1 MIRGGSPRYRTPRPG
16 WEVKPL
22 KELRPPA
29 GPSGRI
35 DLRIGYCA
43 DAGPKTIAEQAAD
56 LQQRRLAGDPVAS
69 MNDLRSSLVPVVLV
83 DGAPVAA
90 GWGRISVPVAAG
102 RHLVEVQ
109 SQHSRAW
116 RAVDVTAGAAV
127 KLDYV
132 GMLGDRHRGYG
143 EGPQSGRLGRLT
155 GYTLGP
161 RGRLTYFQYLPANA
175 KYRLSAAVFMLF
187 LLCGV
192 AIMWTSA
199 FTGAPESATF
209 PIAIGVFLLGASLWG
224 GRVLW
229 TWIRFNRGAPEA
241 PLKTP
246 EALLQVPGGPVLA
259 PEILDPAGPV
269 PEPRPGAAVLLVDAR
284 FLKDDLSSEELAMQ
298 LPPGR
303 ERIEPGERRSLD
315 KVGELVPIAHRFAVP
330 PPQIALDGAPVAAT
344 WTRMRLEVPP
354 GPHRLTVRTPLPP
367 LAVPRAAEPEERTA
381 AFEVQ
386 DGDVTMIGL
395 TVSVHAVPDPVEPL
409 LHRWEC
415 RIDGFGPSDRS
426 EAVPAPLADVR
437 GGLRRAWTGR
447 WWETRDDA

>member
-1 MIRGGSPRYRTPRPG
+1 MIFGGSPRFSAPRPG

-22 KELRPPA
+22 KETRAPA
-29 GPSGRI
+29 GPSGSL

-83 DGAPVAA
+83 DGEPVAT
-90 GWGRISVPVAAG
+90 GWGRFTLPLKAG

-116 RAVDVTAGAAV
+116 RAVDVTAGAAA
-127 KLDYV
+127 KLDYI

-143 EGPQSGRLGRLT
+143 EGPQRGHLGRLT

-175 KYRLSAAVFMLF
+175 KYRLSAVVFMLF

-192 AIMWTSA
+192 AIMWNSA
-199 FTGAPESATF
+199 FTGVPVSTTF
-209 PIAIGVFLLGASLWG
+209 PIAIGVFLFGGALWG

-229 TWIRFNRGAPEA
+229 TWIRFNRAVPEA
-241 PLKTP
+241 ALKTP
-246 EALLQVPGGPVLA
+246 EALLQVSGGPVLA

-269 PEPRPGAAVLLVDAR
+269 PGPRPGAAVLVLDAR

-303 ERIEPGERRSLD
+303 DRIGPGERRALD
-315 KVGELVPIAHRFAVP
+315 KLGELVPIAHRFAVP
-330 PPQIALDGAPVAAT
+330 PPEVALDGTRVAAT

-354 GPHRLTVRTPLPP
+354 GPHRLSVRTLLPP
-367 LAVPRAAEPEERTA
+367 LAVPRVTEPEERTA
-381 AFEVQ
+381 AFEVEA
-386 DGDVTMIGL
+386 GDVALIDL
-395 TVSVHAVPDPVEPL
+395 TVSVHAVPDPVGPL

-415 RIDGFGPSDRS
+415 RIDAFGPGDER
-426 EAVPAPLADVR
+426 EAVAAPKADVR